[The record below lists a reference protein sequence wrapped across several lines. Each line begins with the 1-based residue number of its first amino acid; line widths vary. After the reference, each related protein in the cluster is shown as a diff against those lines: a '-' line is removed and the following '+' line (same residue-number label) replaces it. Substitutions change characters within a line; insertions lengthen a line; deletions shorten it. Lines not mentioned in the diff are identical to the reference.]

1 MIDKALYVAMTG
13 ASATLRAQGSVA
25 HNLANTDTVGFQA
38 TLSGTVATPVTGPGL
53 ATRVAA
59 AHRTLG
65 VSAAP
70 GAIMSTGN
78 PTDVALH
85 EGRWL
90 AVQAPDGGTGYTR
103 AGDLRISANGLL
115 TTASGH
121 PVLDQGGAPVA
132 IPPHETLT
140 IGNDGTISI
149 VPLGQPPSTITE
161 AGRLQVVAAETAQL
175 QRGDDGL
182 MRVAPGTEPPPP
194 AAGAEP
200 PPPAAGAVLTAGA
213 IEGSNVDSTA
223 MLVSMIQLARQFE
236 MQVRVLQSGDE
247 SARASNS
254 LLSSR

>member
-25 HNLANTDTVGFQA
+25 HNLANADTVGFQA

-161 AGRLQVVAAETAQL
+161 AGRLQVVAADTAQL

-182 MRVAPGTEPPPP
+182 MHA
-194 AAGAEP
+194 AAGAAP

-247 SARASNS
+247 NAQAANS
-254 LLSSR
+254 LLSAR

>member
-25 HNLANTDTVGFQA
+25 HNLANADTVDFQA

-161 AGRLQVVAAETAQL
+161 AGRLQVVAADTAQL

-182 MRVAPGTEPPPP
+182 MHA

-247 SARASNS
+247 NAQAANS
-254 LLSSR
+254 LLSAR

>member
-25 HNLANTDTVGFQA
+25 HNLANADTVGFQA

-90 AVQAPDGGTGYTR
+90 AVQGPDGGTGYTR

-161 AGRLQVVAAETAQL
+161 AGRLQVVAADTAQL

-182 MRVAPGTEPPPP
+182 MHA

-247 SARASNS
+247 NARAANS